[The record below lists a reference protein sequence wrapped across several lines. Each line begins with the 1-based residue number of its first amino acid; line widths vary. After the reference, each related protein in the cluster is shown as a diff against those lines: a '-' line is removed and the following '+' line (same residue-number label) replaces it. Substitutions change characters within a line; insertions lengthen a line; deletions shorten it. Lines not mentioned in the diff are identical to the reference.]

1 MNERYGLTADN
12 LLASLPRVLRDDPNM
27 YALATATAEALAA
40 RPAEIGKL
48 RIYSRID
55 ELPEELL
62 DILAYDF
69 KVDWWDGDYSLE
81 EKRRTL
87 KDSWRV
93 HRMLGTKAAVE
104 AAISAIYPQTK
115 VEEWFEYGGKPYY
128 FKLQIDA
135 TDQDISSARHRRV
148 LERVNFYKNLRSH
161 LDGIRYVVHPEGVAT
176 AFAGASFCGNY
187 MRLNVNVQINGTVDR
202 PHIPIRAYSAT
213 GRVGLYSRIEAGVE
227 IHGTVQRP
235 HKEIP
240 AYAIAAAVGSYAK
253 VEAAVA
259 INGTV
264 GRPHS
269 AVPVYAGVKPAGA
282 YSKITMEVAVNGL
295 E

>member
-12 LLASLPRVLRDDPNM
+12 LLASLPQVLRDDPSM
-27 YALATATAEALAA
+27 YALAAATAKALSA
-40 RPAEIGKL
+40 RPAEIDKL

-81 EKRRTL
+81 EKRKTL

-115 VEEWFEYGGKPYY
+115 VQEWFEYGGKPYY

-161 LDGIRYVVHPEGVAT
+161 LDGIRYIIHPEGVAT
-176 AFAGASFCGNY
+176 AFAGTSFCGNY
-187 MRLNVNVQINGTVDR
+187 MRLNVNVQINGIVDR
-202 PHIPIRAYSAT
+202 PHVPIRAYSAA
-213 GRVGLYSRIEAGVE
+213 GRIGLYSKIEAGVE
-227 IHGTVQRP
+227 IRGTVQRP

-240 AYAIAAAVGSYAK
+240 AYATAAAVGSYTK
-253 VEAAVA
+253 VEAAVK

-264 GRPHS
+264 SRPHS
-269 AVPVYAGVKPAGA
+269 TVPVYAGIKPAGS